1 MAPNATIEGLED
13 WDVEVEEVSAGCYRT
28 RAVRKTGN
36 LFEESGNDPEGFIER
51 LKQFELRIRTGI
63 GKQKLEARS

>member
-1 MAPNATIEGLED
+1 MATNATIEGLEE

-51 LKQFELRIRTGI
+51 LKQFELRIQQALAS
-63 GKQKLEARS
+63 KKLEASS